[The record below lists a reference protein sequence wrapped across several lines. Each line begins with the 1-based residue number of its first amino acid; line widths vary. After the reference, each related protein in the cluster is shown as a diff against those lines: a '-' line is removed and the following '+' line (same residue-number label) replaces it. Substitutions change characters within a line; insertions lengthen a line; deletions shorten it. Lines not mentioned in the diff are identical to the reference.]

1 MMRRAPLLLILLII
15 ACAPAAVAQKRA
27 FGLEDLYRIK
37 NVSEVQVSP
46 DGKSIVY
53 VLTTSDLARARRTS
67 RIWMM
72 DSAGQNARPVSP
84 EGTSASSPRFSPDG
98 GQLAYI
104 TTKDNQANIF
114 LVSAQ
119 GGGEARQLTN
129 ISTGVYD
136 QLWSPDGKWMAF
148 STDIYPECGADDAC
162 NKRIAERWETGP
174 LKAHIA
180 DDLFYRHWNAW
191 KDGTRTHIFLVS
203 VATGEVRD
211 LTPGDYDAPAFQL
224 GGPLQYDFSPDGTEF
239 IYVSNHDKN
248 PETSTNND
256 LWLISLTGANP
267 TPRNITAAN
276 PAYDGSPKYSPDG
289 RYIAYRMQKQPAYE
303 SDLFRLAVYDRK
315 AGTSTVL
322 TESFRNWVEEFE
334 WAEDSKTI
342 YINSSVEGVNPIYS
356 VDLAT
361 KKITEIFQDRTIA
374 DLNFSRDG
382 RSLVYTMRST
392 GEPAE
397 IYRAALNTSGRS
409 PGASS
414 VISAKS
420 KLSHFN
426 DDFMNEVDVR
436 PAESM
441 WVTST
446 DGKRVQ
452 VFIVKPHDFD
462 PNKKYPLILN
472 VHGGPQQMWG
482 DAFRGDWQVYP
493 GAGYVVAFCNPR
505 GSTGYGQEFTAQISG
520 DVGGQVYEDLMK
532 VTDELEK
539 LSYVDPNR
547 MGAMGWSY
555 GGYMMMWFEGH
566 TTRFKAIASMMG
578 IYDWRSFY
586 GATEELWWPEWD
598 VKGQPW
604 NNPANFEK
612 WSPSSYVKN
621 FKTPALVIS
630 GERDYRVPYT
640 QSLQFFTALRKMN
653 VPGRLV
659 IYPNAGH
666 WPSWY
671 EMMLYYT
678 AHLEWFHQYLG
689 GAAPPWTSEQFVRNS
704 VFDRATGRRFE
715 DNESRQARPGE
726 QEKRPGET
734 KPPQNPA
741 GKPDTKPT
749 TP

>member
-1 MMRRAPLLLILLII
+1 MRRLLLLLVLLLIAGTHAL
-15 ACAPAAVAQKRA
+15 AQKRA
-27 FGLEDLYRIK
+27 FNLEDLYRIK
-37 NVSEVQVSP
+37 NVSDVHVSP

-53 VLTTSDLARARRTS
+53 MLTTSDLSRARRS
-67 RIWMM
+67 SQIWIM
-72 DSAGQNARPVSP
+72 DADGRAARAVSPDGQNVN
-84 EGTSASSPRFSPDG
+84 SPRFSPDG
-98 GQLAYI
+98 SLLSFI
-104 TTKDNQANIF
+104 TTKDGNANIF
-114 LVSAQ
+114 LMNTQ
-119 GGGEARQLTN
+119 GGEVRQVTN

-148 STDIYPECGADDAC
+148 STDVYPECNGDDAC

-174 LKAHIA
+174 LKAHMA

-191 KDGTRTHIFLVS
+191 KDGTRTHIYLVS
-203 VATGEVRD
+203 VATGQARD
-211 LTPGDYDAPAFQL
+211 LTPGDFDSPSFQL

-239 IYVSNHDKN
+239 VFVSNHDKN

-256 LWLISLTGANP
+256 LWLLSLTDTNAK
-267 TPRNITAAN
+267 PRNITTSN
-276 PAYDGSPKYSPDG
+276 PAYDGSPMYSPDG
-289 RYIAYRMQKQPAYE
+289 RYIGYRMQKQPAYE

-322 TESFRNWVEEFE
+322 TETFRNWVDEFE

-342 YINSSVEGVNPIYS
+342 FFNGGVEGVNPLYRLEVAS
-356 VDLAT
+356 
-361 KKITEIFQDRTIA
+361 KKIEEIFQDKTIG

-382 RSLVYTMRST
+382 QRLIYTMRST

-397 IYRAALNTSGRS
+397 IYSQGLGGGK
-409 PGASS
+409 P
-414 VISAKS
+414 S
-420 KLSHFN
+420 KRIQLSHFN
-426 DDFMNEVDVR
+426 ETFMNEVDVR
-436 PAESM
+436 PAETM
-441 WVTST
+441 WVTAS
-446 DGKRVQ
+446 DGQRIQ
-452 VFIVKPHDFD
+452 VFVVKPHGFD
-462 PNKKYPLILN
+462 PTKKYPLILN

-493 GAGYVVAFCNPR
+493 GAGYVAAFCNPR
-505 GSTGYGQEFTAQISG
+505 GSTGYGQEFTAEISG
-520 DVGGQVYEDLMK
+520 DMGGKVFDDLMK
-532 VTDELEK
+532 VTDSLER
-539 LSYVDPNR
+539 LPYVDSNR

-566 TTRFKAIASMMG
+566 TTRFKTLASMMG

-604 NNPANFEK
+604 NNPAGFDK
-612 WSPSSYVKN
+612 WSPSNYVKN

-640 QSLQFFTALRKMN
+640 QSLQFYTALRKMK
-653 VPGRLV
+653 VPARLV
-659 IYPNAGH
+659 IYSNAGH

-671 EMMLYYT
+671 EMVLYYT
-678 AHLEWFHQYLG
+678 AHLEWFHDYLG
-689 GAAPPWTSEQFVRNS
+689 GQPPPWTTEAFLRNQ
-704 VFDRATGRRFE
+704 VFDRATGKRFE
-715 DNESRQARPGE
+715 DSETKPAARPGE
-726 QEKRPGET
+726 A
-734 KPPQNPA
+734 KPPQNPT